1 MKKLFIVY
9 ISIFFISCEKDVD
22 FETTTNNSSSSSL
35 GPGTLNCDMWEKCST
50 RQINSNDWWGPRE
63 WFCENVFVKYY
74 QTGRFNSTQTIIDH
88 NGVTVDQDKYIYV
101 GYPSENNL
109 TVNITEIGDFGNSY
123 DILISFIDSE
133 SGIFNISNQSVYIP
147 ELNANVFCEG
157 NGSFVKN
164 GSSPYYTL
172 ELNLDFEL
180 QNTGFNYD
188 VYLIGSNG

>member
-1 MKKLFIVY
+1 MKKLFIVC
-9 ISIFFISCEKDVD
+9 ISLFFISCEKEDD
-22 FETTTNNSSSSSL
+22 FGITTSSSTSSL
-35 GPGTLNCDMWEKCST
+35 GPCTLNCDMWEKCST
-50 RQINSNDWWGPRE
+50 RQINSNDWLGPRE

-74 QTGRFNSTQTIIDH
+74 QTGIFYSTQTIIDN
-88 NGVTVDQDKYIYV
+88 NGISVESNKNINV

-109 TVNITEIGDFGNSY
+109 KMTIGSVGNSY
-123 DILISFIDSE
+123 EIQISFIDSE
-133 SGIFNISNQSVYIP
+133 SGVFNVLHQSVYIP

-180 QNTGFNYD
+180 QDTGFNYD

>member
-9 ISIFFISCEKDVD
+9 ISLFFISCEKEDD
-22 FETTTNNSSSSSL
+22 FGITTSSSTSSL
-35 GPGTLNCDMWEKCST
+35 GPCTLNCDMWEKCST

-74 QTGRFNSTQTIIDH
+74 QTGIFYSTQTIIDD
-88 NGVTVDQDKYIYV
+88 NGVSVESNKNINV

-109 TVNITEIGDFGNSY
+109 KMTIGSVGNSY
-123 DILISFIDSE
+123 EIQISFIDSE
-133 SGIFNISNQSVYIP
+133 SGVFNVLHQSVYIP

-172 ELNLDFEL
+172 ELNLGFEV
-180 QNTGFNYD
+180 QDTGFNYD

>member
-9 ISIFFISCEKDVD
+9 ISLFFISCEKEDD
-22 FETTTNNSSSSSL
+22 FGITTSSSTSSL
-35 GPGTLNCDMWEKCST
+35 GPCTLNCDMWEKCST

-74 QTGRFNSTQTIIDH
+74 QTGIFYSTQTIIDD
-88 NGVTVDQDKYIYV
+88 NGVSVESNKNINV
-101 GYPSENNL
+101 GYPLENNL
-109 TVNITEIGDFGNSY
+109 KMTIGSVGNSY
-123 DILISFIDSE
+123 EIQISFIDSE
-133 SGIFNISNQSVYIP
+133 SGVFNVLHQSVYIP

-172 ELNLDFEL
+172 ELNLGFEV
-180 QNTGFNYD
+180 QDTGFNYD

>member
-9 ISIFFISCEKDVD
+9 ISLFFISCEKEDD
-22 FETTTNNSSSSSL
+22 FGITNSSSTSSL
-35 GPGTLNCDMWEKCST
+35 GPCTLNCDMWEKCST

-74 QTGRFNSTQTIIDH
+74 QTGIFYSTQTIIDN
-88 NGVTVDQDKYIYV
+88 NGVSVESNKNINV

-109 TVNITEIGDFGNSY
+109 KMTIGSVGNSY
-123 DILISFIDSE
+123 EIQISFIDSE
-133 SGIFNISNQSVYIP
+133 SGVFNVLHQSVYIP

-172 ELNLDFEL
+172 ELNLGFEL
-180 QNTGFNYD
+180 QDTGFNYD

>member
-9 ISIFFISCEKDVD
+9 ISLFFISCEKEDD
-22 FETTTNNSSSSSL
+22 FGITTSSSTSSL
-35 GPGTLNCDMWEKCST
+35 GPCTLNCDMWEKCST

-74 QTGRFNSTQTIIDH
+74 QTGIFYSTQTIIDD
-88 NGVTVDQDKYIYV
+88 NGVSVESNKNINV

-109 TVNITEIGDFGNSY
+109 KMTIGSVGNSY
-123 DILISFIDSE
+123 EIQISFIDSE
-133 SGIFNISNQSVYIP
+133 SGVFNVLHQSVYIT

-172 ELNLDFEL
+172 ELNLGFEV
-180 QNTGFNYD
+180 QDTGFNYD

>member
-9 ISIFFISCEKDVD
+9 ISLFFISCEKEDD
-22 FETTTNNSSSSSL
+22 FGITTSSSTSSL
-35 GPGTLNCDMWEKCST
+35 GPCTLNCDMWEKCST

-74 QTGRFNSTQTIIDH
+74 QTGIFYSTQTIIDD
-88 NGVTVDQDKYIYV
+88 NGVSVESNKNINV

-109 TVNITEIGDFGNSY
+109 KMTIGSVGNSY
-123 DILISFIDSE
+123 EIQISFIDSE
-133 SGIFNISNQSVYIP
+133 SGVFNVLHQSVYIP

-172 ELNLDFEL
+172 ELNLGFEI
-180 QNTGFNYD
+180 QDTGSNYD

>member
-9 ISIFFISCEKDVD
+9 ISLFFISCEKEDD
-22 FETTTNNSSSSSL
+22 FGITNSSSTSSL
-35 GPGTLNCDMWEKCST
+35 GPCTLNCDMWEKCST

-74 QTGRFNSTQTIIDH
+74 QTGIFYSTQTIIDN
-88 NGVTVDQDKYIYV
+88 NGVSVESNKNINV

-109 TVNITEIGDFGNSY
+109 KMTIGSVGNSY
-123 DILISFIDSE
+123 EIQISFIDSE
-133 SGIFNISNQSVYIP
+133 SGVFNVLHQSVYIP

-172 ELNLDFEL
+172 ELNLGFEV
-180 QNTGFNYD
+180 QDTGFNYD

>member
-1 MKKLFIVY
+1 
-9 ISIFFISCEKDVD
+9 
-22 FETTTNNSSSSSL
+22 
-35 GPGTLNCDMWEKCST
+35 MWEKCST

-74 QTGRFNSTQTIIDH
+74 QTGIFYSTQTIIDD
-88 NGVTVDQDKYIYV
+88 NGVSVESNKNINV

-109 TVNITEIGDFGNSY
+109 KMTIGSVGNSY
-123 DILISFIDSE
+123 EIQISFIDSE
-133 SGIFNISNQSVYIP
+133 SGVFNVLHQSVYIP

-172 ELNLDFEL
+172 ELNLGFEI
-180 QNTGFNYD
+180 QDTGSNYD